1 MAYQLILYR
10 PSSVY
15 SHSSLPMDGRF
26 SYRVQLEK
34 DGTGVSFRVLRALL
48 WFMPWVHFEDW
59 KGFVFGHLGVVG
71 ALLY

>member
-1 MAYQLILYR
+1 
-10 PSSVY
+10 
-15 SHSSLPMDGRF
+15 MDGRF